1 MLHRFIARR
10 ALAGLFA
17 AGIALAASGQPR
29 AEAAGPVLKIAVEG
43 EYPPFNQVDK
53 KGKLSGFDVDIANA
67 VCQQLGASCKFVQQ
81 PWAAM
86 IDGLVA
92 GDYDLVVS
100 SLSITNAR
108 RQRIDF
114 SEAYYTTPAKFVGK
128 KDLVLTADLDALK
141 GRKVAVQKAT
151 THERYLASRLGSGVE
166 IVRYDTLP
174 AATADL
180 VKGKVDMVFADA
192 LALSQ
197 GFLKT
202 DKTKTYS
209 FIGPDL
215 VLGNGIGIGVRK
227 GQSDLVTQLNRALDA
242 IRTDGSYEKIG
253 SKYFPF
259 SLNQPGA
266 FAMQ

>member
-1 MLHRFIARR
+1 MRDASLSRR
-10 ALAGLFA
+10 VLLGLFA
-17 AGIALAASGQPR
+17 AGLALGTGAVTP
-29 AEAAGPVLKIAVEG
+29 AEATGQALKIAVEG

-53 KGKLSGFDVDIANA
+53 RGTFSGFDIDIANA
-67 VCQQLGASCKFVQQ
+67 VCKQLNASCKFVQQ
-81 PWAAM
+81 PWARM
-86 IDGLVA
+86 IDGLIA

-114 SEAYYTTPAKFVGK
+114 SEAYYTTPAKFVAK
-128 KDLVLTADLDALK
+128 KDMALSATLDGLK

-180 VKGKVDMVFADA
+180 AKGRVDVVFADGLA
-192 LALSQ
+192 LAQ

-202 DKTKTYS
+202 QKGKP
-209 FIGPDL
+209 FAFVGPDL
-215 VLGNGIGIGVRK
+215 VIGNGIGIGVRK
-227 GQSDLVTQLNRALDA
+227 GQPDLVADLNRALSA
-242 IRTDGSYEKIG
+242 IRADGSYAEIG
-253 SKYFPF
+253 NKYFPF
-259 SLNQPGA
+259 DLSSPAAL
-266 FAMQ
+266 AMQ